1 MVKRKYL
8 LIIMLI
14 LSMLAVGC
22 ETNITAMTM
31 EKPDEQIL
39 DAFDKEIV
47 KRQNQFGF
55 DLYQV
60 LKEEKNVLISPFS
73 IGAAMNMV
81 YSGTDGASQK
91 EMAEAMHIF
100 GLDEKE
106 ASENLLAQLYYLKTG
121 DEKVELLTAN
131 SAWFREDVPFLESYR
146 DRLEMYHL
154 AETKSLD
161 FMDPQAANIINQW
174 VKQATNKKITDIV
187 EDPIDPLT
195 ILFLMNALYFNGEWT
210 YSFDTQD
217 TYLGTFTDYKQE
229 VNEAFM
235 MHQTGQFS
243 YYADETKKAIRL
255 PYGEEKRFGMYVL
268 LPQDAASLSEL
279 KKSITSGT
287 WEELKKELDEQ
298 KGALSLPRFS
308 LTYETPLK
316 PMLNEIGIR
325 KVFDPYRSDFSNMVS
340 KEYREDI
347 YISEVLH
354 KTLIEVDER
363 GTEAAAVTS
372 VEIGVTS
379 LPALDFEMKVD
390 RPFVLIL
397 EDEVTE
403 TILFLGHVDT
413 LKDS

>member
-354 KTLIEVDER
+354 KTLIEVDEK